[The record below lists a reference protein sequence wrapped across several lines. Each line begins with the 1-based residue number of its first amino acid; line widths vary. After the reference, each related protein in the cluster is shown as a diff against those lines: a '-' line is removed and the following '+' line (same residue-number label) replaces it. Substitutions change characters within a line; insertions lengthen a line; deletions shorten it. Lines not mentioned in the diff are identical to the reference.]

1 MRRLLPALVLFLFTG
16 AASAQVPADL
26 AAEYLETTQLP
37 AQTQQVGSQLTQQIQ
52 GQVAQFP
59 EPAQEPFRTIY
70 GDALTGESLNARLQ
84 AYIADEA
91 EADSVRAVLDWFEQP
106 LVARMQ
112 DLEMMAT
119 EDDQA
124 QVALQM
130 YAMTGSFADYT
141 PSEEREGQIDR
152 YLAATESAENA
163 VNLYLDIIVA
173 SAESSA
179 SILESD
185 DAPPAD
191 SIRARMRPQ
200 LEGAIGG
207 MVRGGSLYTFR
218 EVTDADF
225 EAYIEQLE
233 SPAAQYGMALNAD
246 AMRAAL
252 VGAITDAGTE
262 FAQTLRDLD
271 AAGEIDLDAMRAEAE
286 AAAEQQRQQQMQ
298 QSQGMEEMDD
308 GR

>member
-16 AASAQVPADL
+16 PGLAQVSDDL
-26 AAEYLETTQLP
+26 VSSYLETTELP
-37 AQTQQVGSQLTQQIQ
+37 AQTEQVGAQLTQQIQ
-52 GQVAQFP
+52 GQAAQFP
-59 EPAQEPFRTIY
+59 EPAQAPFRSIY
-70 GDALTGESLNARLQ
+70 GDALTGESLDARLQ

-91 EADSVRAVLDWFEQP
+91 DADSLRDVLAWFEQP

-112 DLEMMAT
+112 DLEMNAM

-130 YAMTGSFADYT
+130 YSMTGSFADYT
-141 PSEEREGQIDR
+141 VPEEREAQVDR
-152 YLAATESAENA
+152 YLAATDASENA
-163 VNLYLDIIVA
+163 VDLYLDIIVA

-185 DAPPAD
+185 DQPPAD

-207 MVRGGSLYTFR
+207 MVRGSSLYIFR
-218 EVTDADF
+218 EVTDADLD
-225 EAYIEQLE
+225 AYIEQLE
-233 SPAAQYGMALNAD
+233 APVAQYGMALNAD
-246 AMRAAL
+246 AMRTVL
-252 VGAITDAGTE
+252 VGAISDAGME

-271 AAGEIDLDAMRAEAE
+271 EAGEIDLDAMRAEAE
-286 AAAEQQRQQQMQ
+286 AAAEQQRQQ
-298 QSQGMEEMDD
+298 G
-308 GR
+308 GGN

>member
-1 MRRLLPALVLFLFTG
+1 
-16 AASAQVPADL
+16 
-26 AAEYLETTQLP
+26 
-37 AQTQQVGSQLTQQIQ
+37 
-52 GQVAQFP
+52 
-59 EPAQEPFRTIY
+59 
-70 GDALTGESLNARLQ
+70 
-84 AYIADEA
+84 
-91 EADSVRAVLDWFEQP
+91 
-106 LVARMQ
+106 
-112 DLEMMAT
+112 
-119 EDDQA
+119 
-124 QVALQM
+124 
-130 YAMTGSFADYT
+130 
-141 PSEEREGQIDR
+141 
-152 YLAATESAENA
+152 
-163 VNLYLDIIVA
+163 
-173 SAESSA
+173 
-179 SILESD
+179 
-185 DAPPAD
+185 
-191 SIRARMRPQ
+191 
-200 LEGAIGG
+200 